1 LRISD
6 RYSGAGNGGAI
17 GRLIAATDPMSDRF
31 AGSESLSSV
40 PRMGCVRFRRALFHQ
55 GNLTELIELFGR
67 LFR

>member
-31 AGSESLSSV
+31 AV
-40 PRMGCVRFRRALFHQ
+40 A
-55 GNLTELIELFGR
+55 NLYLRYLG
-67 LFR
+67 